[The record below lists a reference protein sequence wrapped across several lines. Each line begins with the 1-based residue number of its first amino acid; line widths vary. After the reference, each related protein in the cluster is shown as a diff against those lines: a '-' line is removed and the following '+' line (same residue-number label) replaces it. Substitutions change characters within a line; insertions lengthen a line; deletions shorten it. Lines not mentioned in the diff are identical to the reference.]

1 MATEVLNA
9 LARTDTGKGAARK
22 LRAAKQVPGVVYG
35 HKRAPQS
42 LALDARDLQK
52 MLDRV
57 SADTTVFEL
66 KIGSSTSRT
75 LIRDIQRHPFRREII
90 HIDFQ
95 ELVAGELVTVDV
107 PVVLVGTP
115 VGVRLSGGMLDQVLR
130 TISVEVDPGNIPN
143 HIDVDVTNLDLH
155 QSIHVR
161 DLNLPAGVEVLE
173 NEGETIC
180 VVAAPRAEVE
190 AAPVAA
196 EGAEPGTEPE
206 LIRKTKEEEE
216 EEEKAAK

>member
-1 MATEVLNA
+1 MATEVLIA
-9 LARTDTGKGAARK
+9 HPRAETGKGAARK

-35 HKRAPQS
+35 HKREPQS

-66 KIGSSTSRT
+66 RIDGGTART
-75 LIRDIQRHPFRREII
+75 LIRDIQRHPFKREIL

-95 ELVAGELVTVDV
+95 ELVAGELVTVDI
-107 PVVLVGTP
+107 PLVLVGTP
-115 VGVRLSGGMLDQVLR
+115 MGVRLSGGMLDQVLR

-155 QSIHVR
+155 ESIHVR
-161 DLNLPAGVEVLE
+161 DLKLPVGVEVLE

-180 VVAAPRAEVE
+180 VVAPPRAEVE
-190 AAPVAA
+190 VAPAAA
-196 EGAEPGTEPE
+196 EGEEAAAEPEV
-206 LIRKTKEEEE
+206 IRAKKEEEDAE
-216 EEEKAAK
+216 APKK

>member
-9 LARTDTGKGAARK
+9 LPRTETGKGAARK

-35 HKRAPQS
+35 HKREPQS

-57 SADTTVFEL
+57 SSDTTVFEL
-66 KIGSSTSRT
+66 KIDGSTSRT
-75 LIRDIQRHPFRREII
+75 LIRDIQRHPFRREIL

-95 ELVAGELVTVDV
+95 ELVAGELVTVDI
-107 PVVLVGTP
+107 PLVLVGTP

-143 HIDVDVTNLDLH
+143 HIDVDVSNLDLH

-161 DLNLPAGVEVLE
+161 DLTLPAGVEVLE

-180 VVAAPRAEVE
+180 VVAPPRAEVE
-190 AAPVAA
+190 AAAPV
-196 EGAEPGTEPE
+196 EGADATSEPE
-206 LIRKTKEEEE
+206 VIRAKKEEEDAE
-216 EEEKAAK
+216 AAKK

>member
-1 MATEVLNA
+1 MATEVLIA
-9 LARTDTGKGAARK
+9 HPRTETGKGAARK

-35 HKRAPQS
+35 HKREPQS

-66 KIGSSTSRT
+66 RIDGGSART
-75 LIRDIQRHPFRREII
+75 LIRDIQRHPFKREIL

-95 ELVAGELVTVDV
+95 ELVAGELVTVDI
-107 PVVLVGTP
+107 PLVLVGTP

-130 TISVEVDPGNIPN
+130 TINVEVDPSNIPN
-143 HIDVDVTNLDLH
+143 HIDVDVSNLDLH

-161 DLNLPAGVEVLE
+161 DLTLPPGVEVLE

-180 VVAAPRAEVE
+180 VVAPPRAEVE
-190 AAPVAA
+190 VAPAA
-196 EGAEPGTEPE
+196 ETEEATAEPEV
-206 LIRKTKEEEE
+206 IRAKKEEEE
-216 EEEKAAK
+216 AEPPKK

>member
-1 MATEVLNA
+1 MATEVLMA
-9 LARTDTGKGAARK
+9 LARTETGKGAARK

-35 HKRAPQS
+35 HQRKPQS

-66 KIGSSTSRT
+66 RIDGSSSRT
-75 LIRDIQRHPFRREII
+75 LIRDIQRHPFRREIL

-95 ELVAGELVTVDV
+95 ELVAGELVTVDI
-107 PVVLVGTP
+107 PLVLVGTP
-115 VGVRLSGGMLDQVLR
+115 AGVRLSGGMLDQVLR

-143 HIDVDVTNLDLH
+143 HIDVDVSNLDLH
-155 QSIHVR
+155 ESIHVR
-161 DLNLPAGVEVLE
+161 DLKLPAGVEVLE

-180 VVAAPRAEVE
+180 VVAPPRAEVE
-190 AAPVAA
+190 VAPAAAA
-196 EGAEPGTEPE
+196 GEEPTAEPEVF
-206 LIRKTKEEEE
+206 RAKKEEEE
-216 EEEKAAK
+216 AEAPKK

>member
-1 MATEVLNA
+1 MATEILNA
-9 LARTDTGKGAARK
+9 LPRTETGKGAARK
-22 LRAAKQVPGVVYG
+22 LRALKQVPGVVYG
-35 HKRAPQS
+35 HKREPQS

-57 SADTTVFEL
+57 SSDTTVFEL
-66 KIGSSTSRT
+66 KIDGSTSRT
-75 LIRDIQRHPFRREII
+75 LIRDIQRHPFRREIL

-95 ELVAGELVTVDV
+95 ELVAGELVTVDI
-107 PVVLVGTP
+107 PLVLVGTP

-143 HIDVDVTNLDLH
+143 HIDVDVSNLDLH

-161 DLNLPAGVEVLE
+161 DLTLPAGVEVLE

-180 VVAAPRAEVE
+180 VVAPPRAEVE
-190 AAPVAA
+190 VAAPV
-196 EGAEPGTEPE
+196 EGADATSEPE
-206 LIRKTKEEEE
+206 VIRAKKEEEDAE
-216 EEEKAAK
+216 AAKK

>member
-1 MATEVLNA
+1 MATEVLIA
-9 LARTDTGKGAARK
+9 HPRAETGKGAARK

-35 HKRAPQS
+35 HKREPQS

-66 KIGSSTSRT
+66 RIDGGTART
-75 LIRDIQRHPFRREII
+75 LIRDIQRHPFKREIL

-95 ELVAGELVTVDV
+95 VLVAGERVTVDI
-107 PVVLVGTP
+107 PLVLVGTP
-115 VGVRLSGGMLDQVLR
+115 LGGRLSGGMLDQVLR

-155 QSIHVR
+155 ESIHVR
-161 DLNLPAGVEVLE
+161 DLKLPVGVEVLE

-180 VVAAPRAEVE
+180 VVAPPRAEVE
-190 AAPVAA
+190 VAPAAA
-196 EGAEPGTEPE
+196 EGEEAAAEPEV
-206 LIRKTKEEEE
+206 IRAKKEEEDAE
-216 EEEKAAK
+216 APKK

>member
-1 MATEVLNA
+1 
-9 LARTDTGKGAARK
+9 
-22 LRAAKQVPGVVYG
+22 VYG
-35 HKRAPQS
+35 HKREPQS

-66 KIGSSTSRT
+66 KVGSTTSRT

-130 TISVEVDPGNIPN
+130 TVSVEVDPGNIPN
-143 HIDVDVTNLDLH
+143 HIDVDVSNLDLH

-161 DLNLPAGVEVLE
+161 DLILPAGVEVLE

-180 VVAAPRAEVE
+180 VVAPPRAEVE
-190 AAPVAA
+190 ETPVVA
-196 EGAEPGTEPE
+196 EGAEAGAEPE

-216 EEEKAAK
+216 AEEKPAK

>member
-1 MATEVLNA
+1 MATEVLIA
-9 LARTDTGKGAARK
+9 HPRSETGKGAARK

-35 HKRAPQS
+35 HKREPQS

-66 KIGSSTSRT
+66 RIDGGTART
-75 LIRDIQRHPFRREII
+75 LIRDIQRHPFKREIL

-95 ELVAGELVTVDV
+95 ELVAGELVTVDI
-107 PVVLVGTP
+107 PLVLVGTP
-115 VGVRLSGGMLDQVLR
+115 LGVRLSGGMLDQVLR

-143 HIDVDVTNLDLH
+143 HIDVDVSNLDLH

-161 DLNLPAGVEVLE
+161 DLTLPPGVEVLE

-180 VVAAPRAEVE
+180 VVAPPRAEVE
-190 AAPVAA
+190 VAPAAA
-196 EGAEPGTEPE
+196 EGEEPTAEPEV
-206 LIRKTKEEEE
+206 IRAKKEEEE
-216 EEEKAAK
+216 AEAPKK

>member
-1 MATEVLNA
+1 MATEVLIA
-9 LARTDTGKGAARK
+9 HPRAETGKGAARK

-35 HKRAPQS
+35 HKREPQS

-66 KIGSSTSRT
+66 RIDGGTART
-75 LIRDIQRHPFRREII
+75 LIRDIQRHPFKREIL

-95 ELVAGELVTVDV
+95 ELVAGELVTVDI
-107 PVVLVGTP
+107 PLVLVGTP
-115 VGVRLSGGMLDQVLR
+115 MGVRLSGGMLDQVLR

-143 HIDVDVTNLDLH
+143 HIDVDVTNLDL
-155 QSIHVR
+155 QESIHVR
-161 DLNLPAGVEVLE
+161 DLKLPAGVEVLE

-180 VVAAPRAEVE
+180 VVAPPRAEVE
-190 AAPVAA
+190 VAPAAA
-196 EGAEPGTEPE
+196 EGEEAAAEPEV
-206 LIRKTKEEEE
+206 IRAKKEEEDAE
-216 EEEKAAK
+216 APKK

>member
-1 MATEVLNA
+1 MATEVLIA
-9 LARTDTGKGAARK
+9 HPRAETGKGAARK

-35 HKRAPQS
+35 HKREPQS

-66 KIGSSTSRT
+66 RIDGGTART
-75 LIRDIQRHPFRREII
+75 LIRDIQRHPFKREIL
-90 HIDFQ
+90 HFDFL
-95 ELVAGELVTVDV
+95 ERVAGVWVTVDI
-107 PVVLVGTP
+107 PIVLVGTP
-115 VGVRLSGGMLDQVLR
+115 MGVRLSGGMLDQVLR

-155 QSIHVR
+155 ESIHVR
-161 DLNLPAGVEVLE
+161 DLKLPVGVEVLE

-180 VVAAPRAEVE
+180 VVAPPRAEVE
-190 AAPVAA
+190 VAPAAA
-196 EGAEPGTEPE
+196 EGEEAAAEPEV
-206 LIRKTKEEEE
+206 IRAKKEEEDAE
-216 EEEKAAK
+216 APKK

>member
-1 MATEVLNA
+1 MATEVLMA
-9 LARTDTGKGAARK
+9 LPRTETGKGAARK

-35 HKRAPQS
+35 HKREPQS

-66 KIGSSTSRT
+66 RIDGSTSRT
-75 LIRDIQRHPFRREII
+75 LIRDIQRHPFRREIL

-95 ELVAGELVTVDV
+95 ELVAGELVTVDI
-107 PVVLVGTP
+107 PLVLVGTP
-115 VGVRLSGGMLDQVLR
+115 AGVRLSGGMLDQVLR

-143 HIDVDVTNLDLH
+143 HIDVDVSNLDLH
-155 QSIHVR
+155 ESIHVR
-161 DLNLPAGVEVLE
+161 DLKLPAGVEVLE

-180 VVAAPRAEVE
+180 VVAPPRAEVE
-190 AAPVAA
+190 VAPAAA
-196 EGAEPGTEPE
+196 EGEEPTAEPEV
-206 LIRKTKEEEE
+206 IRAKKEEEE
-216 EEEKAAK
+216 AEPPKK

>member
-1 MATEVLNA
+1 MATEVLMA
-9 LARTDTGKGAARK
+9 LARTETGKGAARK

-35 HKRAPQS
+35 HQRKPQS

-66 KIGSSTSRT
+66 RIDGSSSRT
-75 LIRDIQRHPFRREII
+75 LIRDIQRHPFRREIL

-95 ELVAGELVTVDV
+95 ELVAGELVTVDI
-107 PVVLVGTP
+107 PLVLVGTP
-115 VGVRLSGGMLDQVLR
+115 AGVRLSGGMLDQVLR

-143 HIDVDVTNLDLH
+143 HIDVDVSNLDLH
-155 QSIHVR
+155 ESIHVR
-161 DLNLPAGVEVLE
+161 DLKLPAGVEVLE

-180 VVAAPRAEVE
+180 VVAPPRAEVE
-190 AAPVAA
+190 VAPAAA
-196 EGAEPGTEPE
+196 EGEEPTAEPEV
-206 LIRKTKEEEE
+206 IRAKKEEEE
-216 EEEKAAK
+216 TEAPKK

>member
-1 MATEVLNA
+1 MATEVLIA
-9 LARTDTGKGAARK
+9 HPRAETGKGAARK

-35 HKRAPQS
+35 HKREPQS

-66 KIGSSTSRT
+66 KIDGGTSRT
-75 LIRDIQRHPFRREII
+75 LIRDIQRHPFRREIL

-95 ELVAGELVTVDV
+95 ELVAGELVTVDI
-107 PVVLVGTP
+107 PLVLVGTP

-143 HIDVDVTNLDLH
+143 HIDVDVSNLDLH

-161 DLNLPAGVEVLE
+161 DLTLPAGVEVLE

-180 VVAAPRAEVE
+180 VVAPPRAEVE
-190 AAPVAA
+190 VVAPV
-196 EGAEPGTEPE
+196 EGAEETAEPE
-206 LIRKTKEEEE
+206 VIRAKKEEEE
-216 EEEKAAK
+216 AEAAKK